1 MPSAKCQRQCVLPC
15 LRFRLR
21 LISHPEGPPLSRAPS
36 PACSAVGETIL
47 YVCRIALAA
56 WPLLVLTV
64 VLIVSSVGLQLYQT
78 GIQVRGS
85 SEPAPPA
92 ALSLSLL
99 SLTRGLWRAATGWRN

>member
-1 MPSAKCQRQCVLPC
+1 
-15 LRFRLR
+15 
-21 LISHPEGPPLSRAPS
+21 
-36 PACSAVGETIL
+36 VGETIL
-47 YVCRIALAA
+47 FVCRIALAA

-85 SEPAPPA
+85 NEPSPPA

-99 SLTRGLWRAATGWRN
+99 SLTRGL